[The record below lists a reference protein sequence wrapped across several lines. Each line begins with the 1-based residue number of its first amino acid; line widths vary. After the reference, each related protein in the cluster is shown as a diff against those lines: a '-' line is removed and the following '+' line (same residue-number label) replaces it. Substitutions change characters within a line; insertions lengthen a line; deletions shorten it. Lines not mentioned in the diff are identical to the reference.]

1 MIVSMNMR
9 RSKQYTR
16 KNAFRNILDRKEI
29 KAFVEEW
36 SNGRSSGGEEKW
48 WKKSIRLI
56 PSEALIL
63 IAIQTSSKFH

>member
-29 KAFVEEW
+29 KAFFEEW
-36 SNGRSSGGEEKW
+36 SMVGVEAKKNGGRKAFGLSPPK
-48 WKKSIRLI
+48 
-56 PSEALIL
+56 
-63 IAIQTSSKFH
+63 H